1 MIMTAKEAMQALL
14 DGETL
19 KRDDPWC
26 LIKLDDKGNLVKCD
40 TKYPLKKN
48 EFKDFCTLIGTMNG
62 TYEEY
67 PLNFEQALR
76 AMLDG
81 KIVEVDR
88 LDHKSQVSYRFN
100 HESSCFEFYA
110 TSDGKW
116 WMTHISEHEQI
127 CRWKVVE

>member
-14 DGETL
+14 VGETL
-19 KRDDPWC
+19 ERDDPWC

-62 TYEEY
+62 IYEEY

-76 AMLDG
+76 EMLDG
-81 KIVEVDR
+81 KVVETR
-88 LDHKSQVSYRFN
+88 VSHTDIRIPHRFN
-100 HESSCFEFYA
+100 REHSCFEYYS
-110 TSDGKW
+110 TCDGEW
-116 WMTHISEHEQI
+116 WETQISEPEQKSK
-127 CRWKVVE
+127 WKVVK